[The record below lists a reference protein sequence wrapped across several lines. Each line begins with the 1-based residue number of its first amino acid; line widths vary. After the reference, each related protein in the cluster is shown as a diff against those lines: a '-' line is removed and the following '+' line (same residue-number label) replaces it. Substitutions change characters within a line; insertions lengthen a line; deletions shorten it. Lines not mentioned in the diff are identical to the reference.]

1 MKYNELLLTI
11 TMIKKLLQNIPHLN
25 YSIIP
30 TPIMKLENLSKKY
43 NANIYCMRDDLTGFA
58 FGGNKTRK
66 LDYLV
71 YDAIQQGAD
80 TLLSVGANQSN
91 FCRIT
96 AAYGAA
102 NGLDVQLLLSGKK
115 EKNPKANLYLSH
127 LFNATVT
134 HTNAYE
140 NAEVEAE
147 SLLLEAEL
155 TKQGKKVYR
164 MPLGG
169 STPLGTLG
177 YLNAFDEI
185 LSFSKQSSINFDS
198 IFLASGSG
206 GTQAGLV
213 LGKMISKWQGEI
225 IGISVGRSATELHS
239 VVDNLAKETAKL
251 LYFESIETEFIVDEN
266 YIGEKYGA
274 YTQAGKNAIKEFATN
289 EGILLDN
296 VYTGKAA
303 VGLLDYIQK
312 GKVDKSDNILFI
324 HTGGNIEL
332 FE

>member
-1 MKYNELLLTI
+1 MI
-11 TMIKKLLQNIPHLN
+11 TKLLQNIPHLN
-25 YSIIP
+25 NSIIP
-30 TPIMKLENLSKKY
+30 TPIMKLEKLSE
-43 NANIYCMRDDLTGFA
+43 NHHANIYCMRDDLTGFA

-80 TLLSVGANQSN
+80 TLLGVGANQSN

-115 EKNPKANLYLSH
+115 EENPRANLFLDH
-127 LFNATVT
+127 LFNAKVN
-134 HTNAYE
+134 HTDAFE

-147 SLLLEAEL
+147 SLKLEERL
-155 TKQGKKVYR
+155 TEQGKKVYR

-185 LSFSKQSSINFDS
+185 LAFSKKNKIDFDY

-213 LGKMISKWQGEI
+213 LGKMISNWQSEI
-225 IGISVGRSATELHS
+225 IGISVGRTAKELHS
-239 VVDNLAKETAKL
+239 VVDNLAKETAKML
-251 LYFESIETEFIVDEN
+251 NIAPVNTEFVVNEE
-266 YIGEKYGA
+266 YIGKKYGA
-274 YTQAGKNAIKEFATN
+274 FTDWGKKAISKFALD

-303 VGLLDYIQK
+303 AGMLDYIDK
-312 GKVDKSDNILFI
+312 GKIYKQSNILFI

>member
-1 MKYNELLLTI
+1 MI
-11 TMIKKLLQNIPHLN
+11 TKLLKDIPHLN
-25 YSIIP
+25 NSIIP
-30 TPIMKLENLSKKY
+30 TPIMKLKNLSEKY
-43 NANIYCMRDDLTGFA
+43 SANIYCMRDDLTGFA

-96 AAYGAA
+96 AGYGAA
-102 NGLDVQLLLSGKK
+102 NGLDVQLLLSG
-115 EKNPKANLYLSH
+115 EQEENPKANLYLDH
-127 LFNATVT
+127 IFNATVT
-134 HTNAYE
+134 HTDAYE
-140 NAEVEAE
+140 NADVEAE
-147 SLLLEAEL
+147 SIKLEEKL
-155 TKQGKKVYR
+155 TTLGKKVYR

-177 YLNAFDEI
+177 YLNAFNEI
-185 LSFSKQSSINFDS
+185 LAFSKENNIDFDY

-213 LGKMISKWQGEI
+213 LGKMISNWQGEI
-225 IGISVGRSATELHS
+225 LGISVGRSVTELHS
-239 VVDNLAKETAKL
+239 VVDNLAKETAKML
-251 LYFESIETEFIVDEN
+251 NFAASNTKFTVDDN

-274 YTQAGKNAIKEFATN
+274 FTNWGKNAISEFALN

-303 VGLLDYIQK
+303 AGMLDYIQK
-312 GKVDKSDNILFI
+312 GKISKSSNILFI

>member
-1 MKYNELLLTI
+1 
-11 TMIKKLLQNIPHLN
+11 MIKKLIKDIPHLN
-25 YSIIP
+25 FSILP
-30 TPIMKLENLSKKY
+30 TSIHKLENLSEKY
-43 NANIYCMRDDLTGFA
+43 NSNIYCMRDDLTGFA

-66 LDYLV
+66 LDYLIA
-71 YDAIQQGAD
+71 DAIAQKVD
-80 TLLSVGANQSN
+80 TLLAVGANQSN

-102 NGLDVQLLLSGKK
+102 SGLEVQLLLSGKK
-115 EKNPKANLYLSH
+115 EKNPTANLYLDH
-127 LFNATVT
+127 LFNAVVN
-134 HTNAYE
+134 HTDAFE
-140 NAEVEAE
+140 NAEVEKE
-147 SLLLEAEL
+147 SLQLEAEL
-155 TKQGKKVYR
+155 IKLGKKVYR

-177 YLNAFDEI
+177 YLKAFDEI
-185 LSFSKQSSINFDS
+185 LSFSKKNKITFDY
-198 IFLASGSG
+198 IFLASSSG

-213 LGKMISKWQGEI
+213 LGKMISNWHGDI
-225 IGISVGRSATELHS
+225 ISISVGLSAIELHS
-239 VVDNLAKETAKL
+239 IVDNMAKKTAQMLNIAPSETK
-251 LYFESIETEFIVDEN
+251 FNVDEN

-274 YTQAGKNAIKEFATN
+274 YTEAGKNAIKEFAMN

-303 VGLLDYIQK
+303 AGMLDYIK
-312 GKVDKSDNILFI
+312 KDKINKSGNILFI

>member
-1 MKYNELLLTI
+1 MI
-11 TMIKKLLQNIPHLN
+11 TKLIKDIPHIN
-25 YSIIP
+25 NSILP
-30 TPIMKLENLSKKY
+30 TPIHKLDNLSKKY
-43 NANIYCMRDDLTGFA
+43 NVNIYCMRDDLTGFA

-71 YDAIQQGAD
+71 YDAIQKGAD
-80 TLLSVGANQSN
+80 TLLAIGANQSN

-96 AAYGAA
+96 AAYGVA
-102 NGLDVQLLLSGKK
+102 NGLDVQLLLSGEH
-115 EKNPKANLYLSH
+115 EKNPTANLYLDH

-134 HTNAYE
+134 HTDAFE
-140 NAEVEAE
+140 NAEVEEE
-147 SLLLEAEL
+147 SLQLETELL
-155 TKQGKKVYR
+155 KQGKKVYR

-177 YLNAFDEI
+177 YLKAFDEI
-185 LSFSKQSSINFDS
+185 LNFSEKNKINFDY
-198 IFLASGSG
+198 IVLASGSG

-213 LGKMISKWQGEI
+213 LGKMISNWQGEI

-239 VVDNLAKETAKL
+239 VVDNLAKETAIL
-251 LYFESIETEFIVDEN
+251 LNITPTETKFTVDEN

-274 YTQAGKNAIKEFATN
+274 YTAAGKNAIKEFATN
-289 EGILLDN
+289 EGVLLDN

-303 VGLLDYIQK
+303 AGLLDYLE
-312 GKVDKSDNILFI
+312 KVKKDKSDNILFI

>member
-1 MKYNELLLTI
+1 MI
-11 TMIKKLLQNIPHLN
+11 TKLLQNIPHLN
-25 YSIIP
+25 YSVLP
-30 TPIMKLENLSKKY
+30 TPILKLENLSKKY
-43 NANIYCMRDDLTGFA
+43 KANIYCMRDDLTGFA

-71 YDAIQQGAD
+71 YDAKQQGAD
-80 TLLSVGANQSN
+80 TLLAVGANQSN

-102 NGLDVQLLLSGKK
+102 TGLEVQLLLSGKEENK
-115 EKNPKANLYLSH
+115 PSANLYLDL
-127 LFNATVT
+127 LFNAKVT
-134 HTNAYE
+134 HTEAYE
-140 NAEVEAE
+140 NAEVEKE
-147 SLLLEAEL
+147 SLILEKKL

-177 YLNAFDEI
+177 YLKAFSEI
-185 LSFSKQSSINFDS
+185 LEFSKKHSIHFNN

-213 LGKMISKWQGEI
+213 LGKIISKWEGKI
-225 IGISVGRSATELHS
+225 IGISVGRPATELYS
-239 VVDNLAKETAKL
+239 VIDNLATKTADMLNFVPEKTR
-251 LYFESIETEFIVDEN
+251 FKVDDN
-266 YIGEKYGA
+266 YVGEKYGA
-274 YTQAGKNAIKEFATN
+274 YTSWGTKAIKEFALN

-303 VGLLDYIQK
+303 AGMFDYIRN
-312 GKVDKSDNILFI
+312 GKISSSENILFI

-332 FE
+332 FENGEPD

>member
-1 MKYNELLLTI
+1 
-11 TMIKKLLQNIPHLN
+11 MIKNALKNIPHLN
-25 YSIIP
+25 NSILP
-30 TPIMKLENLSKKY
+30 TPIHKLENLSKKY
-43 NANIYCMRDDLTGFA
+43 DTNIYCMRDDMTGFA

-66 LDYLV
+66 LDYLI
-71 YDAIQQGAD
+71 YDAMQQGAD
-80 TLLSVGANQSN
+80 TLLAVGANQSN

-102 NGLDVQLLLSGKK
+102 NDLDVQLLLSGEK
-115 EKNPKANLYLSH
+115 EDLPRANLYLDH
-127 LFNATVT
+127 LFNAKVK

-140 NAEVEAE
+140 NAAVEAE
-147 SLLLEAEL
+147 SLLLEEEL
-155 TKQGKKVYR
+155 IKQGKKVYR

-177 YLNAFDEI
+177 YLKAFDEI
-185 LSFSKQSSINFDS
+185 LSFSRNRHISFDY
-198 IFLASGSG
+198 ILLASGSG

-213 LGKMISKWQGEI
+213 LGKMISNWQGDI

-251 LYFESIETEFIVDEN
+251 LNIEPTETKFTVDEN

-274 YTQAGKNAIKEFATN
+274 FTEAGKNAITEFATN

-303 VGLLDYIQK
+303 AGLLDYLEK
-312 GKVDKSDNILFI
+312 GKIDKSGNILFI

-332 FE
+332 FEHS

>member
-1 MKYNELLLTI
+1 MI
-11 TMIKKLLQNIPHLN
+11 TKLLQNIPHLN

-43 NANIYCMRDDLTGFA
+43 DANIYCMRDDLTGFA

-80 TLLSVGANQSN
+80 TLLAVGANQSN

-96 AAYGAA
+96 TAYGAA
-102 NGLDVQLLLSGKK
+102 NGLEVQLLLSGKK
-115 EKNPKANLYLSH
+115 EKNPKANLYLSQ
-127 LFNATVT
+127 LFNAIVT
-134 HTNAYE
+134 HTDAYE

-147 SLLLEAEL
+147 SLLLEAKLIE
-155 TKQGKKVYR
+155 QGKKVYR

-177 YLNAFDEI
+177 YLKAFDEI
-185 LSFSKQSSINFDS
+185 LSFCEKNNIAFDN

-213 LGKMISKWQGEI
+213 LGKMITDWQGDI
-225 IGISVGRSATELHS
+225 IGVSVGRSATELHS
-239 VVDNLAKETAKL
+239 VVDNLAKETAKML
-251 LYFESIETEFIVDEN
+251 NITPSETKFTVDEN

-274 YTQAGKNAIKEFATN
+274 HTKAGKNAIKEFAVN

-303 VGLLDYIQK
+303 AGLLDYLKK
-312 GKVDKSDNILFI
+312 GKIKKSGNILFI

>member
-1 MKYNELLLTI
+1 
-11 TMIKKLLQNIPHLN
+11 MIKKLIKDIPYLN
-25 YSIIP
+25 HSILP
-30 TPIMKLENLSKKY
+30 TPIHKLENLSKKY
-43 NANIYCMRDDLTGFA
+43 DTNIYCMRDDLTGFA

-71 YDAIQQGAD
+71 YDAMKKGAD

-102 NGLDVQLLLSGKK
+102 EGLEVQLLLSGEH
-115 EKNPKANLYLSH
+115 EKSPTANLYLDQ
-127 LFNATVT
+127 LFNAKVK

-147 SLLLEAEL
+147 SLKLEAEL

-177 YLNAFDEI
+177 YLKAFNEI
-185 LSFSKQSSINFDS
+185 LSFSKQNNINFDY

-213 LGKMISKWQGEI
+213 LGKMLSKWQGDI

-239 VVDNLAKETAKL
+239 VVDNLAKETANL
-251 LYFESIETEFIVDEN
+251 LNFTPNETEFIVDES

-274 YTQAGKNAIKEFATN
+274 FTEAGSNAIKEFATN

-303 VGLLDYIQK
+303 AGMFDYIQK
-312 GKVDKSDNILFI
+312 GKVNKPDNILFI

-332 FE
+332 FEHS

>member
-1 MKYNELLLTI
+1 
-11 TMIKKLLQNIPHLN
+11 MIHQLLQKIQRLN
-25 YSIIP
+25 HSIIP
-30 TPIMKLENLSKKY
+30 TPIYKLQNLSDKY
-43 NANIYCMRDDLTGFA
+43 STNIYCMRDDLTGFA

-71 YDAIQQGAD
+71 YDAMRLGAD
-80 TLLSVGANQSN
+80 TLLAVGANQSN

-96 AAYGAA
+96 AGYGAA
-102 NGLDVQLLLSGKK
+102 NGLEVHLLLSGK
-115 EKNPKANLYLSH
+115 ETDTPTANLYLDKIFGAVVH
-127 LFNATVT
+127 
-134 HTNAYE
+134 HTDKYDNKA
-140 NAEVEAE
+140 VEAQSQE
-147 SLLLEAEL
+147 LEKEL
-155 TKQGKKVYR
+155 KKQGKKVYR

-177 YLNAFDEI
+177 YLQAFAEI
-185 LSFSKQSSINFDS
+185 LDYENKNKIHFDY

-206 GTQAGLV
+206 GTQAGLI
-213 LGKMISKWQGEI
+213 LGKMLSDWQAEI
-225 IGISVGRSATELHS
+225 IGISVGRAANELYQ
-239 VVDNLAKETAKL
+239 VVNTLANNAAEL
-251 LYFESIETEFIVDEN
+251 LGQVPKAVDFRIDDN

-274 YTQAGKNAIKEFATN
+274 FTDWGSVAIQEFAKN

-303 VGLLDYIQK
+303 AGMLDYL
-312 GKVDKSDNILFI
+312 GKNKINKSKDILFI

>member
-1 MKYNELLLTI
+1 
-11 TMIKKLLQNIPHLN
+11 
-25 YSIIP
+25 
-30 TPIMKLENLSKKY
+30 
-43 NANIYCMRDDLTGFA
+43 MRDDLSGFA

-71 YDAIQQGAD
+71 YDAIQQGTD
-80 TLLSVGANQSN
+80 TLLAVGANQSN

-102 NGLDVQLLLSGKK
+102 NGLGVQLLLSG
-115 EKNPKANLYLSH
+115 EQEESPTANLYLDH
-127 LFNATVT
+127 LFNATIT
-134 HTNAYE
+134 HTDAFE
-140 NAEVEAE
+140 NSQVEE
-147 SLLLEAEL
+147 KSLQLETEL

-177 YLNAFDEI
+177 YLSAFDEI
-185 LSFSKQSSINFDS
+185 LNFSKKNNLNFNS
-198 IFLASGSG
+198 IFHASGSG

-213 LGKMISKWQGEI
+213 LGKMISKWQGDI

-239 VVDNLAKETAKL
+239 VVDNLAKETANL
-251 LYFESIETEFIVDEN
+251 LNFTPNEIEFIVDES

-274 YTQAGKNAIKEFATN
+274 HTQAGSKAIKEFATH

-303 VGLLDYIQK
+303 AGLLDYIQK
-312 GKVDKSDNILFI
+312 GKVDKSDNILLI

-332 FE
+332 FEHS

>member
-1 MKYNELLLTI
+1 MI
-11 TMIKKLLQNIPHLN
+11 TKLLQNIPHLN
-25 YSIIP
+25 NSIIP
-30 TPIMKLENLSKKY
+30 TPIMKLEKLSEKHE
-43 NANIYCMRDDLTGFA
+43 ANIYCMRDDLTGFA

-71 YDAIQQGAD
+71 FDAIQQGAD

-96 AAYGAA
+96 AGYGAA
-102 NGLDVQLLLSGKK
+102 NGLDVQLLLSGVHE
-115 EKNPKANLYLSH
+115 EKPKANLYLDH

-134 HTNAYE
+134 HTDAYE
-140 NAEVEAE
+140 NAAVEIE
-147 SLLLEAEL
+147 SLKLEEKL

-185 LSFSKQSSINFDS
+185 LSFSKKNKIDFDY

-213 LGKMISKWQGEI
+213 LGKMISDWQGEI
-225 IGISVGRSATELHS
+225 IGISVGRSAKELHS
-239 VVDNLAKETAKL
+239 VVDNLAKETAKML
-251 LYFESIETEFIVDEN
+251 NFAPSSTKFVVDGD

-274 YTQAGKNAIKEFATN
+274 FTDLGKKAISEFALS

-303 VGLLDYIQK
+303 AGLLDYIQK
-312 GKVDKSDNILFI
+312 GKIDKSANILFI

>member
-1 MKYNELLLTI
+1 MI
-11 TMIKKLLQNIPHLN
+11 TKLLQKIPHLN
-25 YSIIP
+25 NSILP
-30 TPIMKLENLSKKY
+30 TPIHKLENLSKKY
-43 NANIYCMRDDLTGFA
+43 DANIYCMRDDLTGFA

-71 YDAIQQGAD
+71 YDAMQKGVD

-102 NGLDVQLLLSGKK
+102 NGLDVQLLLSGEK
-115 EKNPKANLYLSH
+115 EENPRANLYLDH
-127 LFNATVT
+127 LFNAKVK

-140 NAEVEAE
+140 NTEVEAE
-147 SLLLEAEL
+147 SFLLEAEL

-177 YLNAFDEI
+177 YLKAFAEI
-185 LSFSKQSSINFDS
+185 LSFSEKNNMKFNSI
-198 IFLASGSG
+198 LHASGSG

-213 LGKMISKWQGEI
+213 LGKMISKWQGDI
-225 IGISVGRSATELHS
+225 VGISVGRSATELYS
-239 VVDNLAKETAKL
+239 VVNNLAKETAKL
-251 LYFESIETEFIVDEN
+251 LNIIPSETKFTVDES

-274 YTQAGKNAIKEFATN
+274 FTKAGSDAIKEFATY

-303 VGLLDYIQK
+303 AGLLDYLEK
-312 GKVDKSDNILFI
+312 GKINKSDNILFI

>member
-1 MKYNELLLTI
+1 
-11 TMIKKLLQNIPHLN
+11 MIQKLVQKFPKLN
-25 YSIIP
+25 HSILP
-30 TPIMKLENLSKKY
+30 TPINRLAKLSDKY
-43 NANIYCMRDDLTGFA
+43 STNIYCMRDDMTGFA

-71 YDAIQQGAD
+71 YDAILQGAD
-80 TLLSVGANQSN
+80 TLLAVGANQSN

-96 AAYGAA
+96 AGYGAA
-102 NGLDVQLLLSGKK
+102 NGLEVHLLLSGK
-115 EKNPKANLYLSH
+115 PTIQPTANLYLDK
-127 LFNATVT
+127 LFGAVVH
-134 HTNAYE
+134 HTDAHE
-140 NAEVEAE
+140 NDAVEAQ
-147 SLLLEAEL
+147 SLRLEQEL
-155 TKQGKKVYR
+155 KKQGKKVYR

-169 STPLGTLG
+169 STPLGTMG
-177 YLNAFDEI
+177 YLGAFAEI
-185 LSFSKQSSINFDS
+185 LEYSEKNNLQFDY

-213 LGKMISKWQGEI
+213 LGQMISDWQGEI
-225 IGISVGRSATELHS
+225 IGISVGRSADELKK
-239 VVDNLAKETAKL
+239 VVANLAESALELLNTKEANINSTSA
-251 LYFESIETEFIVDEN
+251 SATVDDH

-274 YTQAGKNAIKEFATN
+274 FTKWGSEAIEEFAQT

-303 VGLLDYIQK
+303 AGMLDYLRN
-312 GKVDKSDNILFI
+312 GKVDKSKNILFI

>member
-1 MKYNELLLTI
+1 
-11 TMIKKLLQNIPHLN
+11 MIQNILQNIPKLN
-25 YSIIP
+25 HSILP
-30 TPIMKLENLSKKY
+30 TPIYKLEKLSDKY
-43 NANIYCMRDDLTGFA
+43 SANIYCMRDDMTGFA

-71 YDAIQQGAD
+71 YDAIRQGAD
-80 TLLSVGANQSN
+80 TLLAVGANQSN

-96 AAYGAA
+96 AGYGAA
-102 NGLDVQLLLSGKK
+102 NGLAVHLLLSGKASDK
-115 EKNPKANLYLSH
+115 PTANLYLDKIFGAVVH
-127 LFNATVT
+127 
-134 HTNAYE
+134 HTDKHE
-140 NAEVEAE
+140 NAAVEAQ
-147 SLLLEAEL
+147 SLELEEEL
-155 TKQGKKVYR
+155 KKQGKKVYR

-177 YLNAFDEI
+177 YLGAFSEI
-185 LSFSKQSSINFDS
+185 LEFSEKNKVHFDTV
-198 IFLASGSG
+198 FLASGSG

-213 LGKMISKWQGEI
+213 LGQMISAWKGEI
-225 IGISVGRSATELHS
+225 IGISVGRSAGELKT
-239 VVDNLAKETAKL
+239 VVENLANNAFDLINKDNLANRTAVSVKA
-251 LYFESIETEFIVDEN
+251 DDR

-274 YTQAGKNAIKEFATN
+274 FTDWGSAAIIEFAQT

-303 VGLLDYIQK
+303 AGMLDYIRK
-312 GKVDKSDNILFI
+312 GKIDKSKNILFI